1 MDWVDLVNQANWMWV
16 KQGGLSSSLSYFV
29 AIGFFWLLGLALYL
43 FPSFVALLTRKRNAL
58 AILVL
63 NFFLGWTVVGW
74 VGALVWAFVA
84 DSPARV
90 ERSA

>member
-1 MDWVDLVNQANWMWV
+1 MDWVDLVNQANFYGPIWA
-16 KQGGLSSSLSYFV
+16 KQGGYYA
-29 AIGFFWLLGLALYL
+29 AIAFFGLLGLALYL

-84 DSPARV
+84 ESPVRV